1 MAAVTLSMGKL
12 VALLVIAVLA
22 SSAIA
27 VGAST
32 MLAVGPA
39 GLQGEQ
45 GEQGIQGPQGPKG
58 DTGDTGPQG
67 QTGATGAT
75 GAKGDAGNT
84 GPQGEPGIGF
94 EPTGYISIPA
104 AAFVERDSTY
114 ETSIDYRLTND
125 DTVPVWFYGAAEFPH
140 GATITN
146 ITSYWSDS
154 DPSLDVHCSL
164 IRITTGV
171 DGGGWGFSTLADV
184 DSSGDGSQGST
195 TYIPSD
201 LTIDNQKYSYA
212 FVVTIP
218 ANVYLSFY
226 RVTIGF
232 EYPT

>member
-12 VALLVIAVLA
+12 VALLVIAILA

-45 GEQGIQGPQGPKG
+45 GETGPQGPKG

-75 GAKGDAGNT
+75 GAKGDTGDT
-84 GPQGEPGIGF
+84 GPQGPQGEPGIGF
-94 EPTGYISIPA
+94 EPSGYISIPA
-104 AAFVERDSTY
+104 AAFVEKESTY
-114 ETSIDYRLTND
+114 DTSIDYRLTND
-125 DTVPVWFYGAAEFPH
+125 DTVPAWFYGAAEFPH

-146 ITSYWSDS
+146 ITSYWSDN
-154 DPSLDVHCSL
+154 DPLLDVHCSL
-164 IRITTGV
+164 IRINTGV
-171 DGGGWGFSTLADV
+171 DGGGWGYNTLAYI
-184 DSSGDGSQGST
+184 DSFGDGSQGST
-195 TYIPSD
+195 IYFPSD
-201 LTIDNQKYSYA
+201 LTIDNRKYSYV

>member
-1 MAAVTLSMGKL
+1 MAVVTLSMGKL
-12 VALLVIAVLA
+12 ASLLIIAILA

-27 VGAST
+27 AGAST

-39 GLQGEQ
+39 GPEGEQ
-45 GEQGIQGPQGPKG
+45 GETGPQGPKG

-67 QTGATGAT
+67 AVGATGPIGAT
-75 GAKGDAGNT
+75 GAKGDTGNT

-104 AAFVERDSTY
+104 AAFVEKESTY
-114 ETSIDYRLTND
+114 DTSIDYRLTNK

-154 DPSLDVHCSL
+154 DALLDVHCSL
-164 IRITTGV
+164 IRINTGF
-171 DGGGWGFSTLADV
+171 DGGGWGYNTLAHV

-195 TYIPSD
+195 TYFPSD

-212 FVVTIP
+212 FVVNIP